1 VTAPEAGRGGASA
14 RGAETGVGPGAE
26 PGRRAGP
33 GAGPTPAE
41 RLWSLTVAAAR
52 PLLPLAG
59 LLSEKVARGVDARR
73 RAVAELETWAASG
86 RDPDLPLLWVH
97 GASAG
102 ELLAAVPALEAL
114 RARRDLQLLVTH
126 FSPSGAAAVPALSPD
141 AASPLPLDT
150 LGQTGRALDAVRPAA
165 LAFSKLDVWP
175 ALTASAAGRGVPLGL
190 VNGTVRPDSSRLR
203 WPSRPLLHDAY
214 ARIGRAGAVS
224 GEDAARLERI
234 GVRPEALQVTGDAAF
249 DRASARIEEAR
260 RPGSA
265 AERLRAALP
274 ADAPVL
280 LGGST
285 WRRDET
291 LLIGAAADLAAAG
304 RPVSLVLAPHEP
316 DRGAVERVTALSR
329 RLLGCE
335 PRLWSE
341 VGGAAARRAD
351 EGPHAPALLAPLLVD
366 SVGLLAGL
374 YAVADLAYVGGGL
387 GRGGLHSVVE
397 PAAAGIPVLFGPRH
411 ARREADDLLERGG
424 ALEVDPDSAAQVLG
438 RLLADGE
445 ERVRMGRAA
454 GAYVEEGRGAA
465 ERTADLL
472 EALLEDAVP

>member
-1 VTAPEAGRGGASA
+1 MK
-14 RGAETGVGPGAE
+14 
-26 PGRRAGP
+26 
-33 GAGPTPAE
+33 GPTAAE
-41 RLWSLTVAAAR
+41 RLWSLTVAAVR
-52 PLLPLAG
+52 PLLPVAG
-59 LLSEKVARGVDARR
+59 LVSEKMGRGVEARR
-73 RAVAELETWAASG
+73 RAVAGLETWAASG

-126 FSPSGAAAVPALSPD
+126 FSPSGAAAAPALSPD
-141 AASPLPLDT
+141 ATSPLPLDT
-150 LGQTGRALDAVRPAA
+150 LGQTGRALDAVAPAA
-165 LAFSKLDVWP
+165 LAFSRLDVWP
-175 ALTASAAGRGVPLGL
+175 ALTASAAARGVPLGL

-203 WPSRPLLHDAY
+203 WPSLPLLRDAY
-214 ARIGRAGAVS
+214 GRIRRAGAVS
-224 GEDAARLERI
+224 GEDAARLERL
-234 GVRPEALQVTGDAAF
+234 GVRPQALEVTGDAAF
-249 DRASARIEEAR
+249 DRAASRIEEAR

-265 AERLRAALP
+265 AGRLRAALRG
-274 ADAPVL
+274 DAPVL

-291 LLIGAAADLAAAG
+291 LLIGAAADLASSG

-341 VGGAAARRAD
+341 VGREGARAD
-351 EGPHAPALLAPLLVD
+351 AGGPAAGGGRTSGGAEGGPPLLAPLLVD
-366 SVGLLAGL
+366 SIGLLAGL
-374 YAVADLAYVGGGL
+374 YAAADLAYVGGGL

-411 ARREADDLLERGG
+411 ARREASDLLERGG
-424 ALEVDPDSAAQVLG
+424 ALEIDPDSAARVLG
-438 RLLADGE
+438 RLLGDEE
-445 ERVRMGRAA
+445 ERLRMGRAA

-472 EALLEDAVP
+472 ESLLQDAGP